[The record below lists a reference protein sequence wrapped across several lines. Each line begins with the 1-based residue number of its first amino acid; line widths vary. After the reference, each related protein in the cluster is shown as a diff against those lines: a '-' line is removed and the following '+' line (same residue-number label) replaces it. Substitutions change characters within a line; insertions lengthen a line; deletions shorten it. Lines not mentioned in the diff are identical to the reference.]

1 MDCADDRLVAFD
13 RDVAHRCR
21 TIMRRGAT
29 VWFTRKNYVAHRAL
43 DPEGLPPTFDEWRAG
58 IDEHTGEQRPSVRVV
73 FSPGKFTAWCREE
86 GREIDDSARTAFAD
100 IVATQSRRRRT
111 SGAV

>member
-1 MDCADDRLVAFD
+1 
-13 RDVAHRCR
+13 
-21 TIMRRGAT
+21 MRRGAT

-43 DPEGLPPTFDEWRAG
+43 DPEGLAPTFDEWRAG